1 MLVADDNVI
10 NREVASAMLEQLCCR
25 VVIAEDGRAAVEHGR
40 TGRFDVI
47 LMDCQ
52 MPVMDGY
59 AATAAIRR
67 EESTQGTSPTTIIA
81 LTANALTRDR
91 ERCLAAGMDSFLAKP
106 FTQAQ
111 LAQILRPIAEARGTL
126 LPPSRAGTV
135 EPPIG
140 PEACAATSN
149 DAASTDDAP
158 DLTAT
163 ATITLL
169 DSALFEE
176 VLAPGVPVLDEEQVH
191 AIRGLG
197 RPQIFERLC
206 DMLFASAP
214 EALRRIGAALEAGEF
229 EAAGAAAHSLKSAV
243 SNLGG
248 RRLAEQLDVFENA
261 VREQA
266 DLQAARRAAS
276 GLKQAYAQLETAL
289 RGQAERS
296 TGT

>member
-1 MLVADDNVI
+1 
-10 NREVASAMLEQLCCR
+10 
-25 VVIAEDGRAAVEHGR
+25 
-40 TGRFDVI
+40 
-47 LMDCQ
+47 

-67 EESTQGTSPTTIIA
+67 EESTRGTSPTTIIA

-126 LPPSRAGTV
+126 LPPSRTGMV

-140 PEACAATSN
+140 TEACAAADV
-149 DAASTDDAP
+149 DAAATDDAS

-163 ATITLL
+163 ATVTLL
-169 DSALFEE
+169 DSALFAE
-176 VLAPGVPVLDEEQVH
+176 VLAPGVPVLDEEQVS

-214 EALRRIGAALEAGEF
+214 EALRTIDSALEAGELG
-229 EAAGAAAHSLKSAV
+229 AAAAAAHSLKSAV

-248 RRLAEQLDVFENA
+248 RRLGEQLDAFENT
-261 VREQA
+261 VREHA

-276 GLKQAYAQLETAL
+276 GLKQAYSQLETAL
-289 RGQAERS
+289 RGQTERS